1 MNFIN
6 EEMILVDCWGHSFR
20 PKAQRENDVVDFNYL
35 SLARHLRERIR
46 REVKSGIWSTPGPDA
61 VKSSTVESTSERG
74 RSRGVMN
81 LDLGSDNRSRL
92 MRDEDEPR
100 LRHKGD
106 FKDDHHRK
114 RGRSPRRSPSR
125 LNRTRLPESH
135 HGRAAPNISWKRS
148 GTRRKGS
155 RSRSRDTWNQH
166 HRRRDSRSLSPL
178 RASRLVSGPG
188 YSGEVSAARDG
199 HPWSVSTYTS
209 KRVPMTRPSPS
220 LSPTSPASPH
230 MRSDTLRPSAGEVNE
245 RQGSPV
251 K

>member
-61 VKSSTVESTSERG
+61 VKSSTVEATSERG
-74 RSRGVMN
+74 RSRGVMTRA
-81 LDLGSDNRSRL
+81 SDNRSRL
-92 MRDEDEPR
+92 MRDEDEPLR
-100 LRHKGD
+100 RHKED
-106 FKDDHHRK
+106 FEDDHQRK
-114 RGRSPRRSPSR
+114 RGRSPRRSPLS
-125 LNRTRLPESH
+125 LNRTGLSGTH
-135 HGRAAPNISWKRS
+135 HGRGPRNASHDRCGS
-148 GTRRKGS
+148 RREGS
-155 RSRSRDTWNQH
+155 RSRSRDTWDQH

-188 YSGEVSAARDG
+188 YSGEASAARDG
-199 HPWSVSTYTS
+199 HAWSVSTYTS
-209 KRVPMTRPSPS
+209 KRPPMTRPSPS